1 MLLCTD
7 EFIRWSGLDIQNV
20 LQWRKQMVYRA
31 KSDKP
36 PAFSL
41 MQKPMKPILIWDIN
55 LTSVVIGRN
64 RSQSCVTSTLH
75 YAPLPIMMK
84 VEAIRLIAVAKI
96 QHLFPKKA

>member
-1 MLLCTD
+1 ML
-7 EFIRWSGLDIQNV
+7 
-20 LQWRKQMVYRA
+20 YRA

-41 MQKPMKPILIWDIN
+41 MQNAMKPILIWDIN

-84 VEAIRLIAVAKI
+84 VEAIRLIAAAKI